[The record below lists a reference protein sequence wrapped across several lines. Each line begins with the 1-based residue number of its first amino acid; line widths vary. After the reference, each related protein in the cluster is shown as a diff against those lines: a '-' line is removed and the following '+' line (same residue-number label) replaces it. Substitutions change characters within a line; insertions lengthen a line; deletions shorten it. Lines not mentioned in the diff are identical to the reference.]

1 MNIKNIISK
10 SLINYDISNE
20 KYESLIRS
28 TKQPQIDRNN
38 NKIIFKDK
46 EFDYEILGIFDDQTK
61 IWLWSWLIPSI
72 KQESIQ
78 ISRYLLNYGL
88 NLTPSNEMKDQL
100 FIKTQLTNSRFILED
115 SFQLEIH
122 LSLCSYISNQNI
134 KFLYPSKLSLS
145 NNHTITIYYIVK

>member
-28 TKQPQIDRNN
+28 KKQPQIDRNN

-61 IWLWSWLIPSI
+61 VWLWSWLIPSI
-72 KQESIQ
+72 KQSCAYE
-78 ISRYLLNYGL
+78 
-88 NLTPSNEMKDQL
+88 EQL
-100 FIKTQLTNSRFILED
+100 IKTSSACTSNST
-115 SFQLEIH
+115 
-122 LSLCSYISNQNI
+122 
-134 KFLYPSKLSLS
+134 FLFS
-145 NNHTITIYYIVK
+145 